1 MNYSGL
7 AKIIPFK
14 PRPQVVVGPPWSTA
28 ELGELFRV
36 AHILRQSGMAI
47 ETDMGLSD
55 EGDPWFVFFSAQSE
69 DVIAHFARINGEIIV
84 HGLSIGAAI
93 AGVDLQDVVKR
104 LKPVQAL
111 EQQQQAQGSRSVV
124 LHPFMLLVAFVAA
137 SFLATEESQAAA
149 TLDKVSGKPDV
160 HPETLSKAKSDWFDR
175 AMSLLTNKA
184 SKDRLDSAVQELA
197 TGRAKLDSSDA
208 MHHSLGLVMLAAAIS
223 QAQADVLFSVTPL
236 GAESDV
242 PLKPITEN
250 YKAVGDGAIAVAN
263 AVVVDPLAATP
274 VSPTVTRLAHSDSP
288 LAVDVGTLASGLV
301 DISAL
306 SAGGDNLPSAL
317 LAPMP
322 VSAPMSMSSD
332 VTPLVATILS
342 PQEQVLLPEVV
353 PVAPAAVKASPT
365 AAPVKAAPVTA
376 APVMTSIG
384 TSLDLTFE
392 GGLLQFH
399 QSLVDIRYIDVVASL
414 PEPVPG
420 PDSKGPGGIVTT
432 PLPVIPSPHVRTIVL
447 TDAEENILIDSGDI
461 RIKNFDFGVDHLVI
475 SDPTLLKKPP
485 EVFFSYSGDV
495 VIYFNETTRVVL
507 VGVFAP
513 SEMFAGVASI
523 STPVV

>member
-55 EGDPWFVFFSAQSE
+55 EGDPWFVFFSAQTE
-69 DVIAHFARINGEIIV
+69 DVIAHFARINGEIVV
-84 HGLSIGAAI
+84 HGLSIGEAI

-111 EQQQQAQGSRSVV
+111 EQQQQTQGSRSVV

-149 TLDKVSGKPDV
+149 PVDKVSGKPEV
-160 HPETLSKAKSDWFDR
+160 HPDSLSKAKSDWFDR
-175 AMSLLTNKA
+175 AMSLLTSKA

-197 TGRAKLDSSDA
+197 TGRAKIDSSDA
-208 MHHSLGLVMLAAAIS
+208 MHHSVGLVMLAAAIS

-236 GAESDV
+236 GAETDAPV
-242 PLKPITEN
+242 KPIAES
-250 YKAVGDGAIAVAN
+250 YKAVGDGAIVVAN
-263 AVVVDPLAATP
+263 AAATDALAATP
-274 VSPTVTRLAHSDSP
+274 VSSTVTPVPHADSP
-288 LAVDVGTLASGLV
+288 SAADAITVASGLV
-301 DISAL
+301 DVSAL
-306 SAGGDNLPSAL
+306 SAGGDSLPNAL
-317 LAPMP
+317 LAPIPASALVSPSLEGAP
-322 VSAPMSMSSD
+322 VAAA
-332 VTPLVATILS
+332 VLS

-353 PVAPAAVKASPT
+353 PVVHAAVSAPSA
-365 AAPVKAAPVTA
+365 AAPVKTAPVA
-376 APVMTSIG
+376 AEPVIASIG

-392 GGLLQFH
+392 GGSLQFH
-399 QSLVDIRYIDVVASL
+399 QSSVDIRYIDVVVSL
-414 PEPVPG
+414 PEQG
-420 PDSKGPGGIVTT
+420 PTQGGNVPGGIDTN
-432 PLPVIPSPHVRTIVL
+432 PLPVIPSPQVKTIIL
-447 TDAEENILIDSGDI
+447 TDAEENVLIDSGDI

-475 SDPTLLKKPP
+475 SDPMLLQKPP